1 MENEKKTQYTE
12 EGYRKLVDE
21 LQYLKDVRI
30 PEIKVQIA
38 EARAFGDLSENSE
51 YDEAKNEQAKTVT
64 RIAELEK
71 LINEATIINES
82 EIRADV
88 VNLGSFVRVYDSDM
102 DEEVEYNVV
111 GSNEADPMQGR
122 ISDQSP
128 LGSAMLGAKVR
139 THTPENKS
147 GMFQG
152 LRIVA
157 QVLIP
162 GIIGPAIGAKVLANA
177 DTIINDDGT
186 TSFIPNANIFLVA
199 LIVLLFVWIVMIPLY
214 KKEKNHAE

>member
-1 MENEKKTQYTE
+1 MENQKKTLYTE
-12 EGYRKLVDE
+12 EGYKNLVDE

-71 LINEATIINES
+71 LINEATIINEN

-88 VNLGSFVRVYDSDM
+88 VNLGSFVKVYDSDM
-102 DEEVEYNVV
+102 DEEVEYSIV

-128 LGSAMLGAKVR
+128 LGSAMLGAKVGEEV
-139 THTPENKS
+139 TV
-147 GMFQG
+147 
-152 LRIVA
+152 VA
-157 QVLIP
+157 P
-162 GIIGPAIGAKVLANA
+162 FGEYKVKILAVGRSKDN
-177 DTIINDDGT
+177 
-186 TSFIPNANIFLVA
+186 
-199 LIVLLFVWIVMIPLY
+199 
-214 KKEKNHAE
+214 

>member
-1 MENEKKTQYTE
+1 MKRTISFRRRSLNLINNLLPAKASVMTKGFPPMENEKKTQYTE

-128 LGSAMLGAKVR
+128 LGSAMLGAKVGEEV
-139 THTPENKS
+139 TV
-147 GMFQG
+147 
-152 LRIVA
+152 VA
-157 QVLIP
+157 P
-162 GIIGPAIGAKVLANA
+162 FGEYKVKILAVGRSKDN
-177 DTIINDDGT
+177 
-186 TSFIPNANIFLVA
+186 
-199 LIVLLFVWIVMIPLY
+199 
-214 KKEKNHAE
+214 

>member
-1 MENEKKTQYTE
+1 MAKTVQLTRAGLAKL
-12 EGYRKLVDE
+12 EGE
-21 LQYLKDVRI
+21 LETLRTQGRTD
-30 PEIKVQIA
+30 IA
-38 EARAFGDLSENSE
+38 EKIRVARGYGDLSENSE

-71 LINEATIINES
+71 LINEAIIINES

-128 LGSAMLGAKVR
+128 LGSAMLGAKVGEEV
-139 THTPENKS
+139 TV
-147 GMFQG
+147 
-152 LRIVA
+152 VA
-157 QVLIP
+157 P
-162 GIIGPAIGAKVLANA
+162 FGEYKVKILAVGRSKDN
-177 DTIINDDGT
+177 
-186 TSFIPNANIFLVA
+186 
-199 LIVLLFVWIVMIPLY
+199 
-214 KKEKNHAE
+214 

>member
-1 MENEKKTQYTE
+1 MENQKKTLYTE
-12 EGYRKLVDE
+12 EGYKNLVDE

-88 VNLGSFVRVYDSDM
+88 VNLGSFVKVYDSDM
-102 DEEVEYNVV
+102 DEEVEYSIV

-128 LGSAMLGAKVR
+128 LGSAMLGAKVGEEV
-139 THTPENKS
+139 TV
-147 GMFQG
+147 
-152 LRIVA
+152 VA
-157 QVLIP
+157 P
-162 GIIGPAIGAKVLANA
+162 FGEYKVKILAVGRSKDN
-177 DTIINDDGT
+177 
-186 TSFIPNANIFLVA
+186 
-199 LIVLLFVWIVMIPLY
+199 
-214 KKEKNHAE
+214 

>member
-1 MENEKKTQYTE
+1 M
-12 EGYRKLVDE
+12 
-21 LQYLKDVRI
+21 
-30 PEIKVQIA
+30 QIA

-71 LINEATIINES
+71 LINEAIIINES

-102 DEEVEYNVV
+102 DEEVEYNIV

-128 LGSAMLGAKVR
+128 LGSAMLGAKVGEEV
-139 THTPENKS
+139 T
-147 GMFQG
+147 
-152 LRIVA
+152 VA
-157 QVLIP
+157 AP
-162 GIIGPAIGAKVLANA
+162 FGEYKVKILAVGRSKDN
-177 DTIINDDGT
+177 
-186 TSFIPNANIFLVA
+186 
-199 LIVLLFVWIVMIPLY
+199 
-214 KKEKNHAE
+214 

>member
-12 EGYRKLVDE
+12 EGYQKLVDE

-88 VNLGSFVRVYDSDM
+88 VNLGSFVRVYDTDM
-102 DEEVEYNVV
+102 DEEVEYNFV

-128 LGSAMLGAKVR
+128 LGSAMLGAKVGEEV
-139 THTPENKS
+139 T
-147 GMFQG
+147 
-152 LRIVA
+152 VA
-157 QVLIP
+157 AP
-162 GIIGPAIGAKVLANA
+162 FGEYKVKILAVGRSKDN
-177 DTIINDDGT
+177 
-186 TSFIPNANIFLVA
+186 
-199 LIVLLFVWIVMIPLY
+199 
-214 KKEKNHAE
+214 

>member
-38 EARAFGDLSENSE
+38 EARALGDPSENSE

-71 LINEATIINES
+71 LINEAIIINES

-128 LGSAMLGAKVR
+128 LGSAMLGAKVGEEV
-139 THTPENKS
+139 TV
-147 GMFQG
+147 
-152 LRIVA
+152 VA
-157 QVLIP
+157 P
-162 GIIGPAIGAKVLANA
+162 FGEYKVKILAVGRSKDN
-177 DTIINDDGT
+177 
-186 TSFIPNANIFLVA
+186 
-199 LIVLLFVWIVMIPLY
+199 
-214 KKEKNHAE
+214 

>member
-1 MENEKKTQYTE
+1 MENQKKTLYTE
-12 EGYRKLVDE
+12 EGYKNLVDE

-51 YDEAKNEQAKTVT
+51 YDEAKNEQAKAVT

-71 LINEATIINES
+71 LINEATIINEN

-88 VNLGSFVRVYDSDM
+88 VNLGSFVKVYDSDM
-102 DEEVEYNVV
+102 DEEVEYSIV

-128 LGSAMLGAKVR
+128 LGSAMLGAKVGEEV
-139 THTPENKS
+139 TV
-147 GMFQG
+147 
-152 LRIVA
+152 VA
-157 QVLIP
+157 P
-162 GIIGPAIGAKVLANA
+162 FGAYKVKILAVSRSKDN
-177 DTIINDDGT
+177 
-186 TSFIPNANIFLVA
+186 
-199 LIVLLFVWIVMIPLY
+199 
-214 KKEKNHAE
+214 